1 MSDLVGL
8 FNLVAPFFG
17 MIGLGFLCAK
27 RARLPEEGLAWLQF
41 FLIYLALPCLFFR
54 LTSAKPIDEFA
65 NLRFAAVTTLSTACI
80 FGLSFWVTLAR
91 KAPLPQAVMGALAGA
106 YSNIGYMGPPLV
118 LSFLGAEATA
128 PVALIFVFDT
138 VLLFS
143 LVPALMAFAGVS
155 HRKPLAIAFGVV
167 TRIAMS
173 PFMLATA
180 AGLLTSWLRWEP
192 PHAIDQMV
200 TWMSNA
206 AAPCALFLLGLSVA
220 LRPVARIS
228 AEVPVLVTAKLIV
241 HPLLVWLLLSALG
254 GFNPIWISSAIV
266 MAALPPALNIFVVA
280 NQYRVGAERASAA
293 ILVGTVVSMATL
305 TGILW
310 CLKTGLVTPSLFG
323 R

>member
-17 MIGLGFLCAK
+17 MIALGFLCAK
-27 RARLPEEGLAWLQF
+27 RAGLPESGLAWLQF

-65 NLRFAAVTTLSTACI
+65 NLRFAATTTLATACI
-80 FGLSFWVTLAR
+80 FALAFSVTLAR
-91 KAPLPQAVMGALAGA
+91 KGPLPQAVMGGLAGA

-128 PVALIFVFDT
+128 PVALIFVSDT
-138 VLLFS
+138 ILLFS
-143 LVPALMAFAGVS
+143 LVPALMAFVGAS
-155 HRKPLAIAFGVV
+155 HRRPLAVAFGVV
-167 TRIAMS
+167 SRIALS

-180 AGLLTSWLRWEP
+180 AGLLTSWLRVEP

-220 LRPVARIS
+220 LRPVRSIAG
-228 AEVPVLVTAKLIV
+228 EVPVLVIAKLLV
-241 HPLLVWLLLSALG
+241 HPALVWLLLAIVG
-254 GFNPIWISSAIV
+254 GFSPVWIAAAIV

-280 NQYRVGAERASAA
+280 NQYGIGAERASAA
-293 ILVGTVVSMATL
+293 ILVGTILSMVTL

-310 CLKTGLVTPSLFG
+310 CLKTGVVNPAPFG